1 MRKQGSISGNHWHKG
16 VSAAKNPESLLLIS
30 GSISLVFKHME
41 TGEEEEIKTEGPK
54 LIKIMPNVLH
64 TLKAETDLIFLEFN
78 SLKEHKSDTYYPIN
92 D

>member
-1 MRKQGSISGNHWHKG
+1 
-16 VSAAKNPESLLLIS
+16 
-30 GSISLVFKHME
+30 
-41 TGEEEEIKTEGPK
+41 
-54 LIKIMPNVLH
+54 MPNVLH